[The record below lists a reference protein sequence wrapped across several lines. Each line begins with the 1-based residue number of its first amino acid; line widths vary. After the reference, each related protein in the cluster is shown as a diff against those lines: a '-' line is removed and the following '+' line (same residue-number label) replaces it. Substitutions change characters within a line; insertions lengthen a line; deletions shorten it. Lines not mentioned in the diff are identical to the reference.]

1 MQFSAR
7 GAFRGLI
14 LGSSAVLLA
23 ACGGGGGSGGDEG
36 CLLGQCVDP
45 VTLTVSADRVQLPL
59 NMQMDGFTSFNDCFN
74 TPNTAPRYLTTLY
87 VQARTKSGQVLSG
100 EDLFQFNILSGFESG
115 SLYYLD
121 GDPDHEVECTYI
133 DGADE
138 KTVDVPAAFR
148 FGTLDAAANGAT
160 MHLLGTDKAG
170 TVRVEFGV
178 VEPVSNKLITRTID
192 VQVGGNPTGRPSAL
206 HVDKVDLSGMTLS
219 FLYPQGRNDPTMLR
233 LQTKMSDEAGQPVTN
248 PSAANLRAC
257 LIGPAGT
264 TAYLQSG
271 SATAPLDTRN
281 TAGRCFT
288 GVTTSSINGQA
299 EFVVHSGN
307 AVETLT
313 IRLEADRADN
323 NVLNGVTDPVY
334 NIVTVPV
341 VSVQV
346 VPLQVPGLGEWEQP
360 VYRGEKQGV
369 AVPKFGGVAPYTCE
383 IESGVLPGGL
393 WLDSSECVI
402 DGEVSDGVTGC
413 FAPVIAVRDSSLQN
427 QRALTVPEMC
437 VFEPVVL
444 ITSGSL
450 PNATIGK
457 AYSLAVS
464 ATGGAAPLTFS
475 ATGLPDGLEIDPE
488 TGAISGTPTG
498 VGAVG
503 QADVPECASPPAG
516 NTSMTYQVNL
526 VVEDRYGRSDLEAVS
541 LTVVREC
548 S

>member
-1 MQFSAR
+1 VQFSAR

-192 VQVGGNPTGRPSAL
+192 VQVGGNPTGRPAVL
-206 HVDKVDLSGMTLS
+206 HVDKINLSGALAP

-248 PSAANLRAC
+248 PSTANLRAC

-341 VSVQV
+341 VSIQP
-346 VPLQVPGLGEWEQP
+346 VPLAAPDSIDVGL
-360 VYRGEKQGV
+360 YRGETV
-369 AVPKFGGVAPYTCE
+369 AITLPILGGVAPYTCE
-383 IESGVLPGGL
+383 LESGSLPAGF
-393 WLDSSECVI
+393 WLDSAQCVI
-402 DGEVSDGVTGC
+402 NGEATSAISGCVS
-413 FAPVIAVRDSSLQN
+413 PVIAVRDSALQN
-427 QRALTVPEMC
+427 QRDWSVVNMC
-437 VFEPVVL
+437 VYDPLVL
-444 ITSGSL
+444 TSAAAL
-450 PNATIGK
+450 PNAEVGI
-457 AYSLAVS
+457 AYSAFLT

-475 ATGLPDGLEIDPE
+475 AQGLPPDLSIDPA
-488 TGAISGTPTG
+488 TGAITGTPGMDAAPACVSGDPTPKSTTHSLRLGVTDSNGREDFVTG
-498 VGAVG
+498 
-503 QADVPECASPPAG
+503 
-516 NTSMTYQVNL
+516 T
-526 VVEDRYGRSDLEAVS
+526 
-541 LTVVREC
+541 LTVTRQC
-548 S
+548 N